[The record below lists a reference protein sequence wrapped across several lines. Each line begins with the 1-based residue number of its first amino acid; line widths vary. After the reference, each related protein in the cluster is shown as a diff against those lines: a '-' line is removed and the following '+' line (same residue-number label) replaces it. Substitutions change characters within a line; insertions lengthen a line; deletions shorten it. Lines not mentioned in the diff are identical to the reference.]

1 MIRKTMFDDCKG
13 EKLEQLLLSFS
24 TIVLRKVLATG
35 HGGKASIAGRLAL
48 AKRITQK
55 EHESFLPL
63 AVAHRASLTALLRR
77 KRDMRTRYRSFGQTL
92 GSKEEELDQRFE
104 AVVST
109 QNLLDQQAIP
119 DHTVSRVSAL
129 FEKCWQGDNRIV
141 NVIAQGEE
149 QRLVDSLLDKP
160 FEATW
165 CEVSRGSFKAEIGTS
180 RDGLLE
186 DLERRIAEQQAR
198 LSQWKDFREAIK
210 RDTRLRV
217 PLNKQDL
224 GLTRTTSNDQDL
236 QKRKER
242 DFVFSPRK
250 SPRKSGWE
258 IEHQA
263 NEMSSTPSKPAAFEE
278 KECASPMIARKPDS
292 AVQNASTRKGL
303 EPQARFSASATS
315 AHDGSLD
322 YSDESGFSEISGGQ
336 LHYTESSDHAVK
348 LSKLEDSSPSIRP
361 NKVQAHEKRESV
373 FRHAKNDFD
382 ISSISGSK
390 PYPVQQQGLNTEDN
404 NLSSSDVSMNGE
416 PEIKACSISNSRDE
430 DDILAEQI
438 ISMTINAA
446 PTPAKPELSLAERTR
461 QSMAFATPSGFQG
474 LTAREASP
482 PSLPSIAAKNESRY
496 TDNGS
501 TNTLLERTR
510 QSISI
515 LPPKPKASRK
525 SIHNRRESKIYPTNQ
540 FETPKKQLSMVEEA
554 TPPEVLFSPGAGYD
568 SVFKSRPKIA
578 VSPTPS
584 PMPGHRSK
592 MNDTHEDES
601 AGDGIGRVQSSPLAR
616 ITARV

>member
-13 EKLEQLLLSFS
+13 EKLQQLLISFS

-35 HGGKASIAGRLAL
+35 HGGKASIAARLAI

-77 KRDMRTRYRSFGQTL
+77 KRNMRTRYRSFGQTL
-92 GSKEEELDQRFE
+92 KSKEEELDQRFE
-104 AVVST
+104 AVVSN

-129 FEKCWQGDNRIV
+129 FEKYWQGDNKIV

-149 QRLVDSLLDKP
+149 QGLRDSLLDKP

-180 RDGLLE
+180 RDGLME

-210 RDTRLRV
+210 RDTKLRV

-263 NEMSSTPSKPAAFEE
+263 NEMSPTPLKPAAIEEE
-278 KECASPMIARKPDS
+278 KCSSPMLARKLDS
-292 AVQNASTRKGL
+292 AAQNTSSKGL

-315 AHDGSLD
+315 AHDGRLD

-348 LSKLEDSSPSIRP
+348 LSNLEDSSPSIRP

-373 FRHAKNDFD
+373 FKHAKKDFNR
-382 ISSISGSK
+382 SSISGSK
-390 PYPVQQQGLNTEDN
+390 PCPVQQQGLNTEDN

-416 PEIKACSISNSRDE
+416 PEIKACSNSNSRDE

-446 PTPAKPELSLAERTR
+446 PTPAKPKLSLAERTR

-482 PSLPSIAAKNESRY
+482 PSTPSIAAKNESRY

-510 QSISI
+510 QSISM

-554 TPPEVLFSPGAGYD
+554 TPPEVLFSPGAEYD

>member
-1 MIRKTMFDDCKG
+1 
-13 EKLEQLLLSFS
+13 
-24 TIVLRKVLATG
+24 
-35 HGGKASIAGRLAL
+35 
-48 AKRITQK
+48 
-55 EHESFLPL
+55 
-63 AVAHRASLTALLRR
+63 
-77 KRDMRTRYRSFGQTL
+77 
-92 GSKEEELDQRFE
+92 
-104 AVVST
+104 
-109 QNLLDQQAIP
+109 
-119 DHTVSRVSAL
+119 
-129 FEKCWQGDNRIV
+129 
-141 NVIAQGEE
+141 
-149 QRLVDSLLDKP
+149 
-160 FEATW
+160 
-165 CEVSRGSFKAEIGTS
+165 
-180 RDGLLE
+180 
-186 DLERRIAEQQAR
+186 
-198 LSQWKDFREAIK
+198 
-210 RDTRLRV
+210 
-217 PLNKQDL
+217 
-224 GLTRTTSNDQDL
+224 LTRTTSNDQDL

-263 NEMSSTPSKPAAFEE
+263 NEMSPTPSKPAAIEE
-278 KECASPMIARKPDS
+278 KKCSSPMVKRKPDYE
-292 AVQNASTRKGL
+292 AQNTSTRKGL

-373 FRHAKNDFD
+373 FKLAKKDFNR
-382 ISSISGSK
+382 SSISGSK
-390 PYPVQQQGLNTEDN
+390 PCPVQQQGWNTEDN

-416 PEIKACSISNSRDE
+416 PEIKACSNSNSRDE

-446 PTPAKPELSLAERTR
+446 PTPAKPELSLVERTR
-461 QSMAFATPSGFQG
+461 QSMAFAPSSGFQG

-482 PSLPSIAAKNESRY
+482 PSTPSIAAKNESRY

-501 TNTLLERTR
+501 ANTLLERTR
-510 QSISI
+510 QSISM

-601 AGDGIGRVQSSPLAR
+601 AGDSVGRVQSSPLAR